1 MTTSDAADLLYG
13 KRRDRD
19 FYDVV
24 DLDPYGSA
32 APFLDGAIQALTNGG
47 LLCVTY
53 TDMAVLCS
61 RTVHIP
67 FYKYASVPL

>member
-1 MTTSDAADLLYG
+1 MTSLTA
-13 KRRDRD
+13 
-19 FYDVV
+19 
-24 DLDPYGSA
+24 DPYGSA

-61 RTVHIP
+61 RTVHLP